1 MPYGI
6 FLFFYFVYTD
16 IRYGNKAKMYKK
28 RKNNGG
34 NENNEE
40 I

>member
-16 IRYGNKAKMYKK
+16 IRYENKAKMYTMQDLLHDS
-28 RKNNGG
+28 NVMMS
-34 NENNEE
+34 
-40 I
+40 